1 MTIADWRL
9 PIDGVGLTVFP
20 IDNLQ
25 SSIDNDVMRVAAIDV
40 GTNTIRLLIGEADGA
55 GGYRP
60 VFAAQEITRLG
71 QGLRPTGPLQ
81 PEPMRRTLA
90 ILARFRRHCADHGV
104 TAIAAAG
111 TAALREA
118 SNREEFQGRVRDEAD
133 LEIVAISGEDE
144 ARLTL
149 LGVRAALN
157 PLPLCLLTLDIG
169 GGSTELLLA
178 DGQCILGLVSTG
190 LGAVKVTETYLK
202 GDPPTPAELD
212 AATRAADG
220 RFARVRR
227 GELPP
232 WTDPLLFVGTAG
244 TITTLAAIDL
254 ALDAYDSARVT
265 GHQLTQER
273 ISALLADLAHMPLS
287 QRRQVRG
294 LEPARADIIVGGALI
309 CLSALRTLGFSAL
322 TVSDGGLREGI
333 LLDLLHRTK
342 KPQAGC

>member
-9 PIDGVGLTVFP
+9 PIGGVGLAVFP

-25 SSIDNDVMRVAAIDV
+25 SSIDNDVMRIAAIDV

-60 VFAAQEITRLG
+60 LFAAQEITRLG
-71 QGLRPTGPLQ
+71 QGSRPTGLLQ
-81 PEPMRRTLA
+81 PEPVRRSLA
-90 ILARFRRHCADHGV
+90 VLARFRRHCADHGV

-118 SNREEFQGRVRDEAD
+118 RNREEFLARCRHELD
-133 LEIVAISGEDE
+133 LEIVPISGEEE

-149 LGVRAALN
+149 LGIRAALD
-157 PLPLCLLTLDIG
+157 PSPRRLLTLDIG

-178 DGQCILGLVSTG
+178 DGRCILGLVSTG
-190 LGAVKVTETYLK
+190 LGAVKVTETYLRE
-202 GDPPTPAELD
+202 DPPTPAELD
-212 AATRAADG
+212 AATRAADE

-227 GELPP
+227 GEIPP
-232 WTDPLLFVGTAG
+232 WTKPPLFVGTAG

-254 ALDAYDSARVT
+254 ALDAYDSAHVT
-265 GHQLTQER
+265 GHRLTRER
-273 ISALLADLAHMPLS
+273 IASLLADLAHLPLS
-287 QRRQVRG
+287 RRRQVRG

-333 LLDLLHRTK
+333 LLDLLHRTRR
-342 KPQAGC
+342 P

>member
-1 MTIADWRL
+1 LAI
-9 PIDGVGLTVFP
+9 GGLYPSVSP
-20 IDNLQ
+20 IDNRQ
-25 SSIDNDVMRVAAIDV
+25 SAIDNIVMRVAAIDV

-71 QGLRPTGPLQ
+71 QGLRPAGLLQ
-81 PEPMRRTLA
+81 PEPIRRSLA
-90 ILARFRRHCADHGV
+90 VLARFRRLCADHGV
-104 TAIAAAG
+104 TALAAAG

-118 SNREEFQGRVRDEAD
+118 SNREEFLSRARDEAD

-149 LGVRAALN
+149 LGIRAALDAS
-157 PLPLCLLTLDIG
+157 PRRLLTLDIG

-190 LGAVKVTETYLK
+190 LGAVTITEAHLK

-212 AATRAADG
+212 AASRAADE

-232 WTDPLLFVGTAG
+232 WTEPPLFVGTAG
-244 TITTLAAIDL
+244 TITTLAAVDL
-254 ALDAYDSARVT
+254 VLDVYDPARVT
-265 GHQLTQER
+265 GHRLTQER

-309 CLSALRTLGFSAL
+309 CLSAMRTLGFSAL

-342 KPQAGC
+342 RPQAGC